1 MAKSL
6 VTDDAPAAFGPY
18 SQGIDTGGLV
28 FVSGQLGVDP
38 KTGEM
43 PESCA
48 DQARLVMKNLA
59 AVLAAAGCTYD
70 NVVKTTIF
78 LADINDFS
86 VVNDIYGA
94 CFTRT
99 KPARSTFQVAAL
111 PKGGKVEIEAIAAK

>member
-1 MAKSL
+1 MLKSL
-6 VTDDAPAAFGPY
+6 VTEDAPAAFGPY
-18 SQGIDTGGLV
+18 SQGIDAGGLV

-43 PESCA
+43 AEGTA
-48 DQARLVMKNLA
+48 EQAKLVMKNIA
-59 AVLAAAGCTYD
+59 AVLAQAGCTYD

-86 VVNDIYGA
+86 AVNEIYGA
-94 CFTRT
+94 CFTKT

-111 PKGGKVEIEAIAAK
+111 PKNAKVEIEVIAAK